1 MDRYAFK
8 RIAKL
13 NVRAWLGPCPEPE
26 RWAFIVACSNSG
38 TTLLHSLLAR
48 HPDVGSLPAEGQF
61 LTDQLP
67 VPKKEGLG
75 RRWAVNPELYHLTER
90 DGRSIRVRRLKR
102 QWGYCFNDP
111 TRRVLI
117 EKSPP
122 NAARTRWLQAH
133 FENAHFIG
141 IVRDGYAVAEG
152 ISRRAGHPI
161 SLAATQWARSNE
173 LLLADWTFLERKVLM
188 RYEDLASDTE
198 ASLRDLLAF
207 LRLDADRYDWS
218 ALHRPMQIHER
229 VERVSDLNAISL
241 AALSDGQRAEID
253 RAASAMLER
262 LGYVNGSAPERAHS

>member
-1 MDRYAFK
+1 MDRYVLK
-8 RIAKL
+8 RIAKR
-13 NVRAWLGPCPEPE
+13 NVRAWLGPLPEPE

-67 VPKKEGLG
+67 TPKREGFG

-111 TRRVLI
+111 TMPVLI

-133 FENAHFIG
+133 FANAHFIG
-141 IVRDGYAVAEG
+141 LIRYAVAEG

-173 LLLADWTFLERKVLM
+173 LLLADWPYLERKVLM

-198 ASLRDLLAF
+198 ASLRELFRF
-207 LRLDADRYDWS
+207 LKLDVGRYDWS
-218 ALHRPMQIHER
+218 ALRRPMKIHER
-229 VERVSDLNAISL
+229 EERVSDLNANSL
-241 AALSDGQRAEID
+241 AALSNGQRAEID
-253 RAASAMLER
+253 RAASPMLER
-262 LGYVNGSAPERAHS
+262 LGYLNGSAQGRAHS